1 MRYNPDINIGLNSS
15 QVSSRI
21 KEDLVNEYKDST
33 TKTIPIIIIE
43 NFITLFNI
51 LNIILGLFVVFVGSY
66 KNALFLGVVVCNTLI
81 STVQAIR
88 SKIVID
94 RLKVVSQ
101 NKVNVL
107 RNGKLEEINFNELV
121 LDDIYLLKSG
131 SQIVTDSI
139 ILDGHVEV
147 DESFIT
153 GETDLIS
160 YKKGDLIKSGS
171 FVVVGSCKAKVEH
184 IKEDNYINTIASD
197 AKCVK
202 EVESV
207 LLKSLNKII
216 KIVSILIIPIGILL
230 FLNQYQ
236 MDKNLSISV
245 INTVAALIGM
255 IPEGL
260 ILLTST
266 VLAVSIMRLSK
277 INVLAQD
284 LYSIE
289 MLARVDTICLDKTGT
304 ITDGDMEVL
313 DVIKLKD
320 ANIEEIMGNI
330 INNMEVSNATSRALG
345 KYFKKYDNYK
355 FVEKYDFSPNTKYS
369 GVKFSDATYII
380 GAYEFICDEEILE
393 IKKYKNNRGIVLCK
407 KEKKNI
413 PLAIIVLK
421 DKIRKNAIKT
431 LEYLKKQN
439 VDIKIISGDG
449 IDNVTSIAKEVNI
462 ENINAVDLSKVELTE
477 DVILNSNIFV
487 RVTPLQKKLII
498 QTLQN
503 NGHCVAMAGDGVNDV
518 LALKQSDCGI
528 TIKSGTE
535 MAKNVSEIVILD
547 DDFNSIPSIIKEG
560 RRSINNLQ
568 RSATLFLN
576 KTGYASLLALLFI
589 FIQSNYPFEPIQLT
603 LTSVFTIGIPSFILA
618 LEPNKDKI
626 KGNFIINVFSKSLP
640 CSLTIVSNILILT
653 IIGNLFKLNPSQIST
668 LCVIMTGFTGFLLL
682 FKICMPFNKL
692 RLILII
698 SLIIGFIVTIV
709 GLRTFFSLT
718 LLNFKMFLFIICLVV
733 ISVLIFNLM
742 NILVDKIIKKY
753 PKLFI

>member
-1 MRYNPDINIGLNSS
+1 MRYNPDINIGLTNE
-15 QVSSRI
+15 QVSIRQ

-33 TKTIPIIIIE
+33 TKTIPVIVIE

-51 LNIILGLFVVFVGSY
+51 LNIVLGLFVVFVGSY

-88 SKIVID
+88 SKIIID

-139 ILDGHVEV
+139 IVDGNIEV

-184 IKEDNYINTIASD
+184 IKEDNYINTIASE

-230 FLNQYQ
+230 FLNQYH

-260 ILLTST
+260 VLLTST

-330 INNMEVSNATSRALG
+330 INNMEVNNATSRALE

-355 FVEKYDFSPNTKYS
+355 FVEKYDF
-369 GVKFSDATYII
+369 FS
-380 GAYEFICDEEILE
+380 
-393 IKKYKNNRGIVLCK
+393 
-407 KEKKNI
+407 
-413 PLAIIVLK
+413 
-421 DKIRKNAIKT
+421 
-431 LEYLKKQN
+431 
-439 VDIKIISGDG
+439 
-449 IDNVTSIAKEVNI
+449 
-462 ENINAVDLSKVELTE
+462 
-477 DVILNSNIFV
+477 
-487 RVTPLQKKLII
+487 
-498 QTLQN
+498 
-503 NGHCVAMAGDGVNDV
+503 
-518 LALKQSDCGI
+518 
-528 TIKSGTE
+528 
-535 MAKNVSEIVILD
+535 
-547 DDFNSIPSIIKEG
+547 
-560 RRSINNLQ
+560 
-568 RSATLFLN
+568 
-576 KTGYASLLALLFI
+576 
-589 FIQSNYPFEPIQLT
+589 
-603 LTSVFTIGIPSFILA
+603 
-618 LEPNKDKI
+618 
-626 KGNFIINVFSKSLP
+626 
-640 CSLTIVSNILILT
+640 
-653 IIGNLFKLNPSQIST
+653 
-668 LCVIMTGFTGFLLL
+668 
-682 FKICMPFNKL
+682 
-692 RLILII
+692 
-698 SLIIGFIVTIV
+698 
-709 GLRTFFSLT
+709 
-718 LLNFKMFLFIICLVV
+718 
-733 ISVLIFNLM
+733 
-742 NILVDKIIKKY
+742 
-753 PKLFI
+753 

>member
-1 MRYNPDINIGLNSS
+1 MRFNPDINIGLTNE
-15 QVSSRI
+15 QVSIRQ

-33 TKTIPIIIIE
+33 TKTIPVIVIE

-66 KNALFLGVVVCNTLI
+66 KNALFLGVVICNTLI

-184 IKEDNYINTIASD
+184 IKEDNYINTIASE

-320 ANIEEIMGNI
+320 VNVEEIMGNI
-330 INNMEVSNATSRALG
+330 INNMEVSNATSRALE

-393 IKKYKNNRGIVLCK
+393 IKKYKNNRVIVLCK
-407 KEKKNI
+407 KENKNI

-431 LEYLKKQN
+431 LGYLKKQN

-547 DDFNSIPSIIKEG
+547 DDFNSIPNIIKEG

-653 IIGNLFKLNPSQIST
+653 IIGNLFKLNPIQIST

>member
-1 MRYNPDINIGLNSS
+1 MRYNPDINIGLNSG

-21 KEDLVNEYKDST
+21 KEDLINEYKDST

-51 LNIILGLFVVFVGSY
+51 LNIVLGLFVVFVGSY

-88 SKIVID
+88 SKIIID

-139 ILDGHVEV
+139 IVDGNIEV

-184 IKEDNYINTIASD
+184 IKEDNYINTIASE

-216 KIVSILIIPIGILL
+216 KIISILIIPIGILL
-230 FLNQYQ
+230 FLNQYH

-260 ILLTST
+260 VLLTST

-320 ANIEEIMGNI
+320 VNIEEIMGNI
-330 INNMEVSNATSRALG
+330 INNMEVNNATSRALG

-393 IKKYKNNRGIVLCK
+393 IKKYKNNRVIVLCK